1 MHIDARSIQ
10 SNDLISADLCIV
22 GAGVAGVTLAQELIN
37 DDISVVLLESG
48 DIQPDRQMQAL
59 LWGENIGHEYYSLD
73 NARSCGF
80 GGSAHKWLIGLPD
93 HQLGARIHPLEEID
107 FLERSWVPN
116 SGWPFDRAHLDP
128 YYQKAQEVCRSGR
141 YSYNVADWEEKGTKQ
156 RLELDPGKVE
166 TTIFHFTDRRTFI
179 SHYLEQIK
187 RSHTIRLLT
196 HATLFEIET
205 EANLREISGFRIG
218 TREGNRFRVVAG
230 HYILST
236 GAIECA
242 RTLLLSQKERA
253 FGIGN
258 QHDLVG
264 RYFMEHPH
272 LWSGKWIPSPEL
284 DTRRLGLYRLHS
296 HNGTP
301 IMGKLTTTRDVQEKA
316 KLLNYCV
323 SIHPNVRRYVRDIAP
338 TWRSENWPLLK
349 PFSGKRS
356 GTAVGSQTAENLTYK
371 TFKNAFVKQVKQ
383 IGRHLLGGTLQRF
396 RPDRVEFTL
405 NHMAEQVPNPDSRV
419 LLSYEKDFFGRNRV
433 RLDWRLS
440 ELDIRSIIASQ
451 EIIDAE
457 LRRIGA
463 GRLEIDRNTRR
474 IEKNIHGGWHHM
486 GTTRMHDNPRKG
498 VVDRNSKV
506 HETAN
511 LYIAGP
517 SVFPTGGYAN
527 PVLTIVALAIRL
539 ADHLRAV
546 LKPAGSK

>member
-10 SNDLISADLCIV
+10 PDDIITADLCIV
-22 GAGVAGVTLAQELIN
+22 GAGVAGVTLAQEFIS

-48 DIQPDRQMQAL
+48 GIEPDRQTQAL
-59 LWGENIGHEYYSLD
+59 LWGENIGHAYYSLD

-80 GGSAHKWLIGLPD
+80 GGSAHKWLIGLPEN
-93 HQLGARIHPLEEID
+93 QLGARIHPLEEID

-116 SGWPFDRAHLDP
+116 SGWPFDRAHLDS
-128 YYQKAQEVCRSGR
+128 YYQKAQKVCRSGR
-141 YSYNVADWEEKGTKQ
+141 YSYDAADWEEKGTKQ
-156 RLELDPGKVE
+156 RLGLDPGKVD
-166 TTIFHFTDRRTFI
+166 TTIFHFTDRRTFV
-179 SHYLEQIK
+179 SHYLQQIK
-187 RSHTIRLLT
+187 RSHAIKLLT
-196 HATLFEIET
+196 YATLLEIET
-205 EANLREISGFRIG
+205 ESNLSGISGFRIG
-218 TREGNRFRVVAG
+218 TPGGNRFRVVAG
-230 HYILST
+230 KYILSQ

-242 RTLLLSQKERA
+242 RTLLLSKKKRA

-272 LWSGKWIPSPEL
+272 LWSGKWIPSPGL
-284 DTRRLGLYRLHS
+284 DLHQLGLYRLHS

-301 IMGKLTTTRDVQEKA
+301 IMGKLTTTRDVQQEA

-323 SIHPNVRRYVRDIAP
+323 SIHPNVRRYVRDIVP
-338 TWRSENWPLLK
+338 TWRSDNWPLLK
-349 PFSGKRS
+349 PDAKR
-356 GTAVGSQTAENLTYK
+356 TIPAAGSQSAQNITPKTLKTALVK
-371 TFKNAFVKQVKQ
+371 RVKQA
-383 IGRHLLGGTLQRF
+383 GRHLLGGMLQRYQSGS
-396 RPDRVEFTL
+396 VEFTL

-419 LLSYEKDFFGRNRV
+419 LLSHEKDFFGRDRIH
-433 RLDWRLS
+433 LDWRLS

-474 IEKNIHGGWHHM
+474 IEENIHGGWHHM
-486 GTTRMHDNPRKG
+486 GTTRMHNDPKKG

-539 ADHLRAV
+539 ADHLKAV
-546 LKPAGSK
+546 LKSADSI